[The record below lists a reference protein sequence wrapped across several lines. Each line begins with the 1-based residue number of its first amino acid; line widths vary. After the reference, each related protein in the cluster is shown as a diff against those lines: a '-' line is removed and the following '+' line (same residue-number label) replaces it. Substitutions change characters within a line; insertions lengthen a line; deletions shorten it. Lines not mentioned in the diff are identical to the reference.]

1 MHVAWECVR
10 ACACVRSLTEGHCAG
25 HLLQV
30 VPVTEQNFVSYYCVL
45 LLDCVL
51 CTNVLSYHCIM
62 YMMLQVVPVKEQN
75 FVEVELFRE
84 KV

>member
-1 MHVAWECVR
+1 
-10 ACACVRSLTEGHCAG
+10 
-25 HLLQV
+25 
-30 VPVTEQNFVSYYCVL
+30 
-45 LLDCVL
+45 
-51 CTNVLSYHCIM
+51 VLSYHGIM

>member
-1 MHVAWECVR
+1 MHVAGECVR